1 MESKIKHLEFIQN
14 IITRMNSNSFML
26 KAWTITLVSALFAL
40 ATNGSNMDYVLVSY
54 IAIPVFWI
62 LDGFY
67 ISQERQYRSLYA
79 EVAKKNQSEID
90 FSLDATKYNEGK
102 NNWISGIL
110 SKTLI
115 PFYGI
120 SVIATLIVM
129 FLIKWYGKACVFQ
142 FSSR

>member
-1 MESKIKHLEFIQN
+1 MENKIKHLEFIQN

-40 ATNGSNMDYVLVSY
+40 AANDSNMDYVLVSY
-54 IAIPVFWI
+54 IAIPVFWV

-79 EVAKKNQSEID
+79 DVAKKNQNEID
-90 FSLDATKYNEGK
+90 FSLNASDYNKGK
-102 NNWISGIL
+102 NNWVSGIL

-115 PFYGI
+115 PFYGV

-129 FLIKWYGKACVFQ
+129 FLIN
-142 FSSR
+142 

>member
-1 MESKIKHLEFIQN
+1 MENKVKHLEFIQN

-40 ATNGSNMDYVLVSY
+40 AANGSNMDYVLVSY

-90 FSLDATKYNEGK
+90 FSLDATKYNKGK

-129 FLIKWYGKACVFQ
+129 FLIK
-142 FSSR
+142 

>member
-14 IITRMNSNSFML
+14 IISRMNSNSFML

-40 ATNGSNMDYVLVSY
+40 AANGSNMNYVLVSY

-90 FSLDATKYNEGK
+90 FSLDATKYNKGE

-115 PFYGI
+115 PFYGV

-129 FLIKWYGKACVFQ
+129 YLIK
-142 FSSR
+142 